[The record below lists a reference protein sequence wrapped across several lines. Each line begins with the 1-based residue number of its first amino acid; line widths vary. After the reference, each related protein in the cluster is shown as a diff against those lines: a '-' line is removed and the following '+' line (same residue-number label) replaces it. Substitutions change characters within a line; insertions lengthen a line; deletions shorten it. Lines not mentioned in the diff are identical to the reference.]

1 MSIILYAGLPG
12 QGKSYSVV
20 ENVIVPALK
29 AGRHVA
35 HNLNLNDSVL
45 GVLAERDIAGLLHQ
59 IPRDCTAEELIACCP
74 PGCVIVVDE
83 VWRYWPAGTKVN
95 EVPKDQLSFFKEHRH
110 RVGADGLASEII
122 IIDQDAKTAVPAWL
136 RALIE
141 LTYIYTKHSALGSK
155 TRYRCDVYSKCQSIE
170 KPTKSAKLRSLQ
182 GKYDPR
188 IFAAYVSHT
197 QSKSVGEGAME
208 VMADSRANLLKTVL
222 PWMVGAVVFFGIMLG
237 LLSHV
242 WDGMTHKNTP
252 KAKTQTTAAAVPAK
266 PPPPPVQVARVTPE
280 AAPPTQTLAE
290 PTAPPQPQGPQLS
303 KRWRLLGF
311 IKIGDGPSVAYLTSA
326 TAKRRIPADLCE
338 ASIKDDRRSATDGPR
353 LLLGMD
359 YRCLVDGEVVTSWTG
374 EAPFASA
381 QLPDGSLGGT

>member
-35 HNLNLNDSVL
+35 HNLFLNEAVI
-45 GVLAERDIAGLLHQ
+45 GVLAERDVSVLLHQ
-59 IPRDCTAEELIACCP
+59 ISRDATAEELIAACP

-95 EVPKDQLSFFKEHRH
+95 EVPKDQLSFFKEHRQ
-110 RVGADGLASEII
+110 RVGADGFASEIV

-170 KPTKSAKLRSLQ
+170 KPTKAAKLRSLQ
-182 GKYDPR
+182 GQYDPR
-188 IFAAYVSHT
+188 IFEAYVSHVH
-197 QSKSVGEGAME
+197 SKSVGDGAME
-208 VMADSRANLLKTVL
+208 VMADGRANLLKAVA
-222 PWMVGAVVFFGIMLG
+222 PWMLGSVVFVGIMLA
-237 LLSHV
+237 LLSSV
-242 WDGMTHKNTP
+242 WGGMTHKNAP
-252 KAKTQTTAAAVPAK
+252 KPKTSATAAAAPAK
-266 PPPPPVQVARVTPE
+266 PPPASAQTERVTPQ
-280 AAPPTQTLAE
+280 AAPPAQAQPE

-326 TAKRRIPADLCE
+326 TAKRRVPADLCE
-338 ASIKDDRRSATDGPR
+338 ASIKDDRRAATDGPR

-359 YRCLVDGEVVTSWTG
+359 YRCTVDGEIVTSWTG